1 MLKKVNKFLNDL
13 SEKLNIN
20 RDFEKAEI
28 LDEDDENT
36 SREEWEAYFVYL
48 DYLMYY
54 QKKMLHM
61 HKVAKF
67 DIREKKLRKFDLISQ
82 NEAFLYKLIL
92 RKALGD
98 TNEVYHIINGPLSK
112 KKVLR
117 NIWDRLE
124 TRPISAYVDYFEP
137 ISEKD

>member
-1 MLKKVNKFLNDL
+1 MGWLFNKIFFFLLKKVNKFLNDL

-54 QKKMLHM
+54 QKKMLHL

-67 DIREKKLRKFDLISQ
+67 DIREKKLRKFDLVS
-82 NEAFLYKLIL
+82 
-92 RKALGD
+92 
-98 TNEVYHIINGPLSK
+98 
-112 KKVLR
+112 
-117 NIWDRLE
+117 
-124 TRPISAYVDYFEP
+124 
-137 ISEKD
+137 

>member
-1 MLKKVNKFLNDL
+1 MEHRSLLDEFSSQVDQSKEQFMGFLSLCFTCLKSHSSVSVMGWLFKKQNNIFLLKKVNKFLNDL

-54 QKKMLHM
+54 QKKMLHL

-67 DIREKKLRKFDLISQ
+67 DIREKKLRKFDLVS
-82 NEAFLYKLIL
+82 
-92 RKALGD
+92 
-98 TNEVYHIINGPLSK
+98 
-112 KKVLR
+112 
-117 NIWDRLE
+117 
-124 TRPISAYVDYFEP
+124 
-137 ISEKD
+137 

>member
-1 MLKKVNKFLNDL
+1 LLKKVNKFLNDL

-54 QKKMLHM
+54 QKKMLHL

-67 DIREKKLRKFDLISQ
+67 DIREKKLRKFDLVS
-82 NEAFLYKLIL
+82 
-92 RKALGD
+92 
-98 TNEVYHIINGPLSK
+98 
-112 KKVLR
+112 
-117 NIWDRLE
+117 
-124 TRPISAYVDYFEP
+124 
-137 ISEKD
+137 